1 MGLFE
6 DLMNR
11 FFGSPQEESQK
22 PTVDAT
28 TGSPAEDEVADDQP
42 KVKLAENSKLTPPF
56 APPMKERDDEVFNQ
70 IRQDLTKAMNVLKKD
85 KKEADKNPKPEPE
98 VVISEDEEKAIKE
111 TLAKELGIDSERLIV
126 VASGNKSIEEFA
138 QYAAS
143 VLKKYDR
150 ERRKTSSLLK
160 MVEEVEQGSLVP
172 GYTEIANRLFQN
184 LDWKVLG
191 YELNSIS
198 EICQEYID
206 EFYDRK
212 EFFGTNLPAPMAA
225 RLMNLLISLHAHD
238 DEHDDA
244 MDKFAS
250 FFYMPDIEGENV
262 DAIEV
267 SKKYLDMMSI
277 YRASSLT
284 PDKVAAGYAVLG
296 LNLADWYRTVHHY
309 LPNLLGK
316 ISTLPDI
323 EVMEWFKKTLKEP
336 GTPINTVMDFSKN
349 SLMEIL
355 TTMERYEKEDLMEF
369 MGPETFVYGLFHMIA
384 NGEDHLNKFVE
395 EYPIIS
401 LPEVDTEIAAI
412 DKIFEHLQVN
422 PNKDHDDIERGLEVT
437 HASMHLAGLQAVL
450 VTRWILYLAKYDPN
464 WANIKSVVWPDLED
478 EDEEEVNG

>member
-11 FFGSPQEESQK
+11 FFNSPKEESQE

-28 TGSPAEDEVADDQP
+28 TGSSAEDEVEDQP

-56 APPMKERDDEVFNQ
+56 APPTQDTEVFNQ
-70 IRQDLTKAMNVLKKD
+70 IRQDLTKAMNTLKKD
-85 KKEADKNPKPEPE
+85 KKLANNLKPEPE
-98 VVISEDEEKAIKE
+98 VVLGEEEEKAIKE
-111 TLAKELGIDSERLIV
+111 TIAKELGIDSDSLIV
-126 VASGNKSIEEFA
+126 VSSEGKSIEEFA

-160 MVEEVEQGSLVP
+160 MVQEVEQGSLVP

-191 YELNSIS
+191 YELNSLS
-198 EICQEYID
+198 ELCQEYLD

-212 EFFGTNLPAPMAA
+212 EFFGADLPSPMSA

-238 DEHDDA
+238 DDHDDA

-262 DAIEV
+262 DPIEV
-267 SKKYLDMMSI
+267 SKKYLDLMST
-277 YRASSLT
+277 YRASALT

-296 LNLADWYRTVHHY
+296 INLADWHRTVRHY

-316 ISTLPDI
+316 ISTLSNA
-323 EVMEWFKKTLKEP
+323 EVLEWFKKSLTEP
-336 GTPINTVMDFSKN
+336 GTPIHTVMDFNKN
-349 SLMEIL
+349 SLMDIL

-412 DKIFEHLQVN
+412 DEIFTHLRVDS
-422 PNKDHDDIERGLEVT
+422 NKDHEDIERGLEVT

-450 VTRWILYLAKYDPN
+450 VTRWIIYLAKYDPN
-464 WANIKSVVWPDLED
+464 WATIKSVVWPEL
-478 EDEEEVNG
+478 EDEEELNG

>member
-1 MGLFE
+1 MGLFD
-6 DLMNR
+6 DLKNLI
-11 FFGSPQEESQK
+11 FGSPQEDPQE

-28 TGSPAEDEVADDQP
+28 TGSPAEEEVVDDQP
-42 KVKLAENSKLTPPF
+42 KVKLAENSKLIPPF
-56 APPMKERDDEVFNQ
+56 APTMQEQDKDVFNQ
-70 IRQDLTKAMNVLKKD
+70 IRQDLTKAMNTLKKD
-85 KKEADKNPKPEPE
+85 KKAANNLKPEPE
-98 VVISEDEEKAIKE
+98 VVLGEDEEKAIKE
-111 TLAKELGIDSERLIV
+111 TLAKELGIDSDRLIV
-126 VASGNKSIEEFA
+126 VSSEGKSIEEFA

-160 MVEEVEQGSLVP
+160 MVQEVEQGSLVP

-191 YELNSIS
+191 YELNSLS
-198 EICQEYID
+198 ELCQEYLD

-212 EFFGTNLPAPMAA
+212 EFFGADLPSPMSA

-238 DEHDDA
+238 DDHDDA

-262 DAIEV
+262 DPADV
-267 SKKYLDMMSI
+267 SKKYLELMNA
-277 YRASSLT
+277 YRLSTAT

-296 LNLADWYRTVHHY
+296 INLADWYRTVHHY

-316 ISTLPDI
+316 ISTLSNA
-323 EVMEWFKKTLKEP
+323 EVMEWFKKSLTEP
-336 GTPINTVMDFSKN
+336 GTPIHTVMDFNKN
-349 SLMEIL
+349 SLMDIL

-395 EYPIIS
+395 DYPIIS

-412 DKIFEHLQVN
+412 DEIFSHLRVD

-464 WANIKSVVWPDLED
+464 WATIKSVVWPEL

>member
-1 MGLFE
+1 MGLFD
-6 DLMNR
+6 DLKNMI
-11 FFGSPQEESQK
+11 FGSPQEDPQE

-28 TGSPAEDEVADDQP
+28 TGSPAEDEVADDQL
-42 KVKLAENSKLTPPF
+42 KVKLAENSKLVPPF
-56 APPMKERDDEVFNQ
+56 APPAQDTEVFNQ
-70 IRQDLTKAMNVLKKD
+70 IRQDLAKAMNTLKKD
-85 KKEADKNPKPEPE
+85 KKAANNLKPEPE
-98 VVISEDEEKAIKE
+98 VVLGEDEEKAIKE
-111 TLAKELGIDSERLIV
+111 TLAKELGIDSDRLIV
-126 VASGNKSIEEFA
+126 VSSEGKSIEEFA

-160 MVEEVEQGSLVP
+160 MVQEVEQGSLVP
-172 GYTEIANRLFQN
+172 GYTEIASRLFQN

-191 YELNSIS
+191 YELNSLS
-198 EICQEYID
+198 ELCQEYLD

-212 EFFGTNLPAPMAA
+212 EFFGTDLPPIMSA

-238 DEHDDA
+238 DEYDDA

-262 DAIEV
+262 DATEV
-267 SKKYLDMMSI
+267 SKKYLDLMST
-277 YRASSLT
+277 YRASALT

-296 LNLADWYRTVHHY
+296 INLADWYRTVHHY

-316 ISTLPDI
+316 ISTLPNA
-323 EVMEWFKKTLKEP
+323 EVLEWFKKSLKES
-336 GTPINTVMDFSKN
+336 GTPIHTVMDFNKN
-349 SLMEIL
+349 SLMDIL
-355 TTMERYEKEDLMEF
+355 TTMERYEKEDLIEF

-384 NGEDHLNKFVE
+384 NGENHLNKFVE

-412 DKIFEHLQVN
+412 DEIFAHLRVDS
-422 PNKDHDDIERGLEVT
+422 NKDHGDIERGLEVT

-450 VTRWILYLAKYDPN
+450 VTRWVLYLAKYDPN
-464 WANIKSVVWPDLED
+464 WATIKSVVWPEL
-478 EDEEEVNG
+478 EDEEELNG

>member
-11 FFGSPQEESQK
+11 FFGSQQEESQE

-28 TGSPAEDEVADDQP
+28 TGSPAEDEVAKDQP
-42 KVKLAENSKLTPPF
+42 KVKLAENSKLVPPF
-56 APPMKERDDEVFNQ
+56 APPAQDTEVFNQ

-85 KKEADKNPKPEPE
+85 KKDVASNLKKPEPE
-98 VVISEDEEKAIKE
+98 VVLGEDEENAIKE
-111 TLAKELGIDSERLIV
+111 TLANELGIDSDRLIV
-126 VASGNKSIEEFA
+126 VTGNKSIEEFA

-150 ERRKTSSLLK
+150 KRRKTSCLLK

-184 LDWKVLG
+184 LDWEFLN
-191 YELNSIS
+191 YDLNSVS
-198 EICQEYID
+198 AICQEYLD

-212 EFFGTNLPAPMAA
+212 EFFGTDLPPLMSA
-225 RLMNLLISLHAHD
+225 RLMNLLISLHAYD
-238 DEHDDA
+238 DEHDDD

-262 DAIEV
+262 DPIEV
-267 SKKYLDMMSI
+267 SKKYLDLMST
-277 YRASSLT
+277 YRTSTLT
-284 PDKVAAGYAVLG
+284 PDKVAAGYAILG
-296 LNLADWYRTVHHY
+296 INLYDWYHTVHHR
-309 LPNLLGK
+309 LPNLLCR
-316 ISTLPDI
+316 ISTLPNA
-323 EVMEWFKKTLKEP
+323 EVIEWFKKTLKEP

-349 SLMEIL
+349 SLMDIL

-384 NGEDHLNKFVE
+384 NGEDHLDKFVE

-401 LPEVDTEIAAI
+401 LPEVDTEIAAV
-412 DKIFEHLQVN
+412 DEIFAHLRVD
-422 PNKDHDDIERGLEVT
+422 PNKDHSDIERDLEVT

-450 VTRWILYLAKYDPN
+450 VIRWILYLAKHDPN
-464 WANIKSVVWPDLED
+464 WTNIKSVVWPDLKD